1 MTTAR
6 TLRRY
11 IARRFLMTIIGTFLL
26 CSILIFMIDLVELL
40 RQSGKFGSVRA
51 GRLIWMGL
59 LLSHS
64 RAGLMASMAGV
75 AIVLV
80 HYRRTRASGEMSID
94 RPPAGHSTPAVGG
107 PFQCCKQSL
116 GLNVGA
122 PLYDSGRIASLT
134 GWRTSLSEA
143 ARQGQLTAQDQ
154 VAFQTVSLAL
164 ERSRY
169 RQQARVYQQFARKM
183 ACLVDVL
190 DQIVKADRGRASELV
205 QARKTL
211 AQAELSQSQ
220 SISQVR
226 QAETRLKRFIGD
238 GMPSSEGVTALLLD
252 VPPLV
257 DMEAQAARASEI
269 AQLEAQAKALESF
282 SRAAVAAQKPQLN
295 WVLTGSKAGGGNRP
309 GTLLAGVS
317 FSMPLLNEGADY
329 GIDAAKK
336 RAEAARL
343 QSRDALEARRSRI
356 AEVHEQAA
364 SSFDRAR
371 QTSAI
376 VRDSNQVRN
385 FTLQQWQQLARRSLF
400 DVMSAE
406 SEHYNLRVAYILR
419 RVAFRNL
426 DVKKSFEPIGVFR
439 FLSIRTRHGKPQI
452 AQNLGNSAHADAA
465 DSDEMNSLYV
475 PKHFA

>member
-1 MTTAR
+1 MAFLPLLHTLHPLRAGGAVLALALALPTWAQRCIDEDAPDSALPATAGTPTVPGDANAPR
-6 TLRRY
+6 LTLQAMVQEAIKRSNAVGAAKLLAEAAASEVEETRA
-11 IARRFLMTIIGTFLL
+11 ARLL
-26 CSILIFMIDLVELL
+26 QASVSATLGYAAASAKDVVA
-40 RQSGKFGSVRA
+40 QSGGQA
-51 GRLIWMGL
+51 
-59 LLSHS
+59 
-64 RAGLMASMAGV
+64 
-75 AIVLV
+75 
-80 HYRRTRASGEMSID
+80 
-94 RPPAGHSTPAVGG
+94 
-107 PFQCCKQSL
+107 QL

-183 ACLVDVL
+183 TCLVDVL
-190 DQIVKADRGRASELV
+190 DQIVKADRGRTSELV

-220 SISQVR
+220 SVSQVR

-238 GMPSSEGVTALLLD
+238 GMPSSEGMTALLLD
-252 VPPLV
+252 VPPLP
-257 DMEAQAARASEI
+257 EIETQAARASEI

-282 SRAAVAAQKPQLN
+282 SRAAVAAQRPQLN

-309 GTLLAGVS
+309 GTLLAGIS

-336 RAEAARL
+336 RAEAAKL
-343 QSRDALEARRSRI
+343 QSRDALEARKSRI

-406 SEHYNLRVAYILR
+406 SEHYNLRVAYINALHDGQQASALLR
-419 RVAFRNL
+419 
-426 DVKKSFEPIGVFR
+426 S
-439 FLSIRTRHGKPQI
+439 
-452 AQNLGNSAHADAA
+452 LGLGISAWL
-465 DSDEMNSLYV
+465 E
-475 PKHFA
+475 